1 MSLFSFSLCCHG
13 KKLLCKFLPLLG
25 NCAERFPSSSW
36 ALPPPFI
43 TCHQYCVK
51 GNLAEHIKAWSVARS
66 AKWRC
71 AAQHTFPLGWL
82 LAGACCPPGEAL
94 LLTRKLLAGEP
105 PALPPCLCLTFPPTS
120 APSFLPGLLQPWDS
134 VLFSLEGITASQGD
148 GGGQLCLCIPGASAQ
163 PQIVTALWLGLRSK
177 GWLAGWRAPLH
188 DHHPGGSDRNP
199 LWAHLGKSPGR
210 WRGLRST
217 PAHLGALLEM
227 LPS

>member
-105 PALPPCLCLTFPPTS
+105 PARPPSLPVPDFSTDLGALLSPRS
-120 APSFLPGLLQPWDS
+120 AAALGFCFVLPGGHHCQPGGW
-134 VLFSLEGITASQGD
+134 GWTAMFVH
-148 GGGQLCLCIPGASAQ
+148 PGC
-163 PQIVTALWLGLRSK
+163 LGLRSK